1 MQFSRTVFSH
11 PLRWS
16 LLGPLVAMVAFATA
30 IAFAPTLFA
39 QYESNPIDES
49 AKRFG
54 SSRAKRYARSPS
66 GDQAERAAFG
76 KYIRDYY
83 LASLT
88 QSDAASLAELGK
100 LRYDYMRSYLWGAA
114 PSVQDDLT
122 KLTFAEMGKVVR
134 GRYHPAVRY
143 NAMLMLGQLDAKY
156 ESQGSPPEPLPE
168 ANEFLTRYV
177 GAGIGTARAPAPL
190 IVAAML
196 GLERH
201 AKTLQTLP
209 PANQAATAT
218 TLLAV
223 LEAEDFPHEISASVK
238 QWWRVI
244 AARGLANIG
253 VLGDGNRV
261 HKVMFAVIGDEKSR
275 LNNRV
280 RVAEL
285 LETYKP
291 AYESAGDIDQ
301 KAAAQTLLQLASDI
315 AADEKERA
323 IDYEEETVGPRRSS
337 GGRGGFRFGGDA
349 DLPDEYQIRRLLL
362 RLTGLK
368 TAINAVKPAITD
380 EKFTAPLNAVVSAID
395 PVIDEAKGRNVVLL
409 NLTREVKQMADSVS
423 DTTASL
429 GVEAVEAPPES
440 DEEAAEELLEQ
451 ETEGD
456 AEPAVTQSVEA

>member
-1 MQFSRTVFSH
+1 MQFSRTVLRH
-11 PLRWS
+11 PLWMRP
-16 LLGPLVAMVAFATA
+16 LLALLA
-30 IAFAPTLFA
+30 IAATLACGPSLFA

-66 GDQAERAAFG
+66 NDQAERVAFG

-88 QSDAASLAELGK
+88 QPDAASLADLGRS
-100 LRYDYMRSYLWGAA
+100 RYDYMRSYLWGAA

-122 KLTFAEMGKVVR
+122 KLTFAEMREVVR

-143 NAMLMLGQLDAKY
+143 NSMLIIGQLDSKY

-168 ANEFLTRYV
+168 ANEFLTKYV
-177 GAGIGTARAPAPL
+177 SVGIGTAKAPAPL
-190 IVAAML
+190 IVGAML

-201 AKTLQTLP
+201 AKSLQTLP
-209 PANQAATAT
+209 PANQAATAKA
-218 TLLAV
+218 LLAV
-223 LEAEDFPHEISASVK
+223 LEAEDFPHEISSSVK

-244 AARGLANIG
+244 AARGLANVG

-261 HKVMFAVIGDEKSR
+261 HKAMFAVIGDEKSR

-285 LETYKP
+285 LEAYRP

-301 KAAAQTLLQLASDI
+301 KSAAQTLLQLASDI

-323 IDYEEETVGPRRSS
+323 VDYEDESIGGGRVGG
-337 GGRGGFRFGGDA
+337 GGRGGGRGGGFRLGGDT

-368 TAINAVKPAITD
+368 TAINAVKPAIKD
-380 EKFTAPLNAVVSAID
+380 DKFTAPLDAVVSAID
-395 PVIDEAKGRNVVLL
+395 PVISEAKDRNLVLL
-409 NLTREVKQMADSVS
+409 NLTQEVKQMADSVTA
-423 DTTASL
+423 TTASL

-451 ETEGD
+451 EIEGE
-456 AEPAVTQSVEA
+456 AENVEA